1 MMKRMQVL
9 VQDAEYRRFQT
20 IARRRG
26 MTLAEWVR
34 QTLRGAFREEPGG
47 GREKKLAAIRAA
59 TRHAFPTGDIDQILG
74 EIARGYDQPDVD
86 G

>member
-9 VQDAEYRRFQT
+9 VQDTEYRRFQT

-34 QTLRGAFREEPGG
+34 QTLRDTFRQEPSG

-59 TRHAFPTGDIDQILG
+59 AGHAFPTGDIDQILG
-74 EIARGYDQPDVD
+74 EIARGYEQPDVD
-86 G
+86 R